1 LKKNLKQETVVYI
14 QNGKGEVISVTQ
26 EKWDS
31 LKRLGWDKTWNVIRK
46 DSIKE
51 EEKISIEPVVK
62 VVKKTKEV
70 KEELEVKTEEV

>member
-1 LKKNLKQETVVYI
+1 VVYI
-14 QNGKGEVISVTQ
+14 QNGKGDVISVTQ

-51 EEKISIEPVVK
+51 EERISIEPVVK